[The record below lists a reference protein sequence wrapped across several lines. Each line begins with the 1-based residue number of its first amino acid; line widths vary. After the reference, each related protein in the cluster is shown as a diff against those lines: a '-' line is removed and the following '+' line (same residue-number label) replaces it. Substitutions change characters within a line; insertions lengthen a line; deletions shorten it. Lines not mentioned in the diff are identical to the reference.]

1 MQFFSRQRSSAVE
14 QYWGSR
20 VYTRPER
27 SARRAVAVFFLP
39 QEAQENSKQRASAS
53 AAPRRSILFFGVWFL
68 MGGSFSLVGDGGGL
82 RAPAAGANL
91 QSPFGGEKSPQGDGL
106 YGCRRGVTFL

>member
-53 AAPRRSILFFGVWFL
+53 AAPRRRILFFGMLFFIGNPL
-68 MGGSFSLVGDGGGL
+68 GQISLE
-82 RAPAAGANL
+82 RWWAPI
-91 QSPFGGEKSPQGDGL
+91 
-106 YGCRRGVTFL
+106 RRGSAFL

>member
-1 MQFFSRQRSSAVE
+1 MAA
-14 QYWGSR
+14 G
-20 VYTRPER
+20 
-27 SARRAVAVFFLP
+27 AFFLP
-39 QEAQENSKQRASAS
+39 QAVKPSTMQRASAA